1 MELMEN
7 LVALV
12 NELRRLPLE
21 TEWVEFKRNNYKP
34 DMIGADISALANGS
48 ALAEKAFAYMV
59 WGIDDVTHEIVGT
72 TFNQQSVK
80 IHGEEFD
87 NWIRSTLSDNAEI
100 DFHHLSIEN
109 KSVVLLRIGK
119 AVNRPI
125 DFKKTTYIR
134 VGSYTKKLRE
144 IPSKETM
151 LWDRL
156 RANRFE
162 NEVAKTDAKAEDVI
176 GLLNTQ
182 TYFDRLSRPYPTN
195 SARVIQY
202 LIEESMILKQD
213 NGLYS
218 ITNLGAL
225 LFAKN
230 LAAFDHLGRKTVRI
244 ISYLGDD
251 KLQVNKEEQVESGY
265 AVGFD
270 GLLRLVN
277 AMTPSE
283 EVVSAGL
290 REERNGYPPEAIRET
305 IANALIHQD
314 FTITGAGPMIEIFAH
329 RIEVT
334 NPGSLMVDSMRI
346 IDAPPRSRNEAL
358 ASLMRRMGICEERGT
373 GWDRIALSCELKE
386 LPSAKIRG
394 YESGT
399 RVILYTGKS
408 FSRISEEDREWACYM
423 HACLCYVNNGEYMT
437 NGSLRKRFG
446 LGTKSQPVISKL
458 IRRCVENRLVRPLD
472 PATSPRYMKYVPS
485 WA

>member
-1 MELMEN
+1 
-7 LVALV
+7 
-12 NELRRLPLE
+12 
-21 TEWVEFKRNNYKP
+21 
-34 DMIGADISALANGS
+34 
-48 ALAEKAFAYMV
+48 V
-59 WGIDDVTHEIVGT
+59 WGIDDMTHEIVGT
-72 TFNQQSVK
+72 TLNQQNMK

-87 NWIRSTLSDNAEI
+87 NWIRSMPSDNAEI

-109 KSVVLLRIGK
+109 KSVVLLSICK
-119 AVNRPI
+119 AVNRPV

-151 LWDRL
+151 LWDKL
-156 RANRFE
+156 RANLFE
-162 NEVAKTDAKAEDVI
+162 DEVAKTDARAEDVI

-182 TYFDRLSRPYPTN
+182 TYFDRSSRPYPTK
-195 SARVIQY
+195 STHVIQY
-202 LIEESMILKQD
+202 LIEENMILKQD

-244 ISYLGDD
+244 ISYLDDD
-251 KLQVNKEEQVESGY
+251 KLSVNKEEQVESGY

-283 EVVSAGL
+283 EVVSEGL
-290 REERNGYPPEAIRET
+290 REERSGYPPEAIRET

-408 FSRISEEDREWACYM
+408 FSKISEEDRE
-423 HACLCYVNNGEYMT
+423 
-437 NGSLRKRFG
+437 
-446 LGTKSQPVISKL
+446 
-458 IRRCVENRLVRPLD
+458 
-472 PATSPRYMKYVPS
+472 
-485 WA
+485 